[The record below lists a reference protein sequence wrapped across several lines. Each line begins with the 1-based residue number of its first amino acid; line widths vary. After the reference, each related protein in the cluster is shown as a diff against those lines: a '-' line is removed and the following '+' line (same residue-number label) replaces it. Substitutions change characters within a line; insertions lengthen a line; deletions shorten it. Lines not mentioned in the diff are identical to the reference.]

1 MAAML
6 GAVLACIHNRFEGEP
21 VRGRWS
27 VSTAG
32 EIVPA
37 SGQDLPLA
45 SGQWCV
51 IAGSALNDGL
61 HQRGAGGLATEDF
74 EGTVTPLRIPRDLLD
89 LVDEIEEWQD
99 AHGADATVAS
109 ESFDGYSYSRATDP
123 STGLPAT
130 WQAVFRSRLSQWR
143 KL

>member
-6 GAVLACIHNRFEGEP
+6 SAVLACIHNRFEGEP

-45 SGQWCV
+45 SGQWCA

-61 HQRGAGGLATEDF
+61 HQCGTGGLSPEDF
-74 EGTVTPLRIPRDLLD
+74 DGTVMPLRIPRDLLD
-89 LVDEIEEWQD
+89 LVDEIEAWQD
-99 AHGADATVAS
+99 AHGADASVAS